1 MFDALITIKPKSV
14 EPERASSAT
23 GLFVTKLRN
32 RLNDW
37 KCALIVM
44 SQYYKHQWQTVL
56 YLINNSLKNC
66 AGTNSNDFTT
76 ILSFYCSK
84 SHSFQN
90 RKNPGFPG
98 FFFSATRNPGFK
110 ILPRIGNTK
119 FFSLKACPS
128 VQVYQANWNSK
139 QEDVS
144 RCFLCLMAW
153 NDIIWTR
160 TYHRSVA
167 TEGIRRQCPL
177 KFLCPQNF
185 LWPDVC
191 FKHIKKTK
199 MLPPYNGFS
208 PQNLEIWLR
217 TWRTRIKYAF
227 IWTKLIARKHL
238 SLLNATVSQKK
249 L

>member
-110 ILPRIGNTK
+110 ILPRIGNTN
-119 FFSLKACPS
+119 FFH
-128 VQVYQANWNSK
+128 SK
-139 QEDVS
+139 LVHQSKSIKQTETQS
-144 RCFLCLMAW
+144 R
-153 NDIIWTR
+153 R
-160 TYHRSVA
+160 T
-167 TEGIRRQCPL
+167 
-177 KFLCPQNF
+177 F
-185 LWPDVC
+185 PDV
-191 FKHIKKTK
+191 FFAWWHGMI
-199 MLPPYNGFS
+199 LFG
-208 PQNLEIWLR
+208 QER
-217 TWRTRIKYAF
+217 TTGP
-227 IWTKLIARKHL
+227 
-238 SLLNATVSQKK
+238 
-249 L
+249 